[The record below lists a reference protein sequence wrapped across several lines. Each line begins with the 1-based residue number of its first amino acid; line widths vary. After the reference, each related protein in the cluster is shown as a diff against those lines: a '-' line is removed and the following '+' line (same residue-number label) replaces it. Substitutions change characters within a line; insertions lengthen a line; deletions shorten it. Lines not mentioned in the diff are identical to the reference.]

1 LWIRERGIWGEY
13 SEKTGARMVELM
25 RLGKG
30 EAESLEKRPGQLFG
44 PEEVWETH
52 SYLVIPMLFGWD
64 AFLVPQGEDYFVFVS
79 HDGVLG
85 VVTRTERTYKQLY
98 QRVLDWNPREDRT
111 WYFKGIGAPASD
123 S

>member
-1 LWIRERGIWGEY
+1 
-13 SEKTGARMVELM
+13 
-25 RLGKG
+25 
-30 EAESLEKRPGQLFG
+30 
-44 PEEVWETH
+44 
-52 SYLVIPMLFGWD
+52 
-64 AFLVPQGEDYFVFVS
+64 VFVS

>member
-1 LWIRERGIWGEY
+1 MWIRERGIWGEY

-52 SYLVIPMLFGWD
+52 SYLVIPCL
-64 AFLVPQGEDYFVFVS
+64 
-79 HDGVLG
+79 
-85 VVTRTERTYKQLY
+85 LY
-98 QRVLDWNPREDRT
+98 TSRCV
-111 WYFKGIGAPASD
+111 
-123 S
+123 